1 MNLDLLSMGAISISA
16 YVVVVTTAHILGGN
30 LRSRIWIG
38 VLLGLWFI
46 GVCAVGASQVIV
58 GGGPL
63 RTGGLGALVIVPVA
77 VLSALV
83 FLLKDLRE
91 RIRQVPMLPL
101 IAVQILRTLGVIFV
115 LLYEAHR
122 LPAPFALFAGYGDML
137 VGLLA
142 IPLTWIIASGK
153 PYPRI
158 AIYLWSA
165 LGIGDLINALAMGTL
180 SAPSP
185 FQVFHNG
192 PSSAIMP
199 MLPWVLIP
207 GFMVPLFLV
216 LHFIVLAKMQDKTT
230 ASSQVGDPTLLDK
243 R

>member
-1 MNLDLLSMGAISISA
+1 MNLDLLSMGAISTSA
-16 YVVVVTTAHILGGN
+16 YVVVVATAYILGSN
-30 LRSRIWIG
+30 RRSRIRIG
-38 VLLGLWFI
+38 ILLGLWFI
-46 GVCAVGASQVIV
+46 GVCAVGASRVIA

-63 RTGGLGALVIVPVA
+63 RTGGLGVLVIVPVI
-77 VLSALV
+77 VLSALI
-83 FLLKDLRE
+83 FLSKDLRE
-91 RIRQVPMLPL
+91 RIRQVPMLPV

-115 LLYEAHR
+115 LLYAMHR
-122 LPAPFALFAGYGDML
+122 LPAPFAPFAGFGDMS

-153 PYPRI
+153 PLPRV

-165 LGIGDLINALAMGTL
+165 LGIGDLVNALVMGTL

-185 FQVFHNG
+185 FQVFRNG

-216 LHFIVLAKMQDKTT
+216 LHFIVLAKMRDKTDT
-230 ASSQVGDPTLLDK
+230 SSQVGDLAVLG
-243 R
+243 